1 LKKGK
6 EDMEVYNLI
15 VAIIFGILIGSFL
28 NVVILRIPKNESI
41 IFPAS
46 HCPTCKTPLKWW
58 HNIPIISYI
67 FLKGKCAFCNEKI
80 SIQYPL
86 VELASGI
93 IVGIVYYKNAFDIYS
108 VMLMASFLSLLV
120 SSIVDLKYK
129 AITYVMNVLPVTFAI
144 FSSENILE
152 NLTNALLLAGGA
164 IFIRDYVSA
173 FINKEAM
180 GDGDILVFATMGAIL
195 GIKLSLVAIFL
206 GAVFA
211 IFPSIYNRIA
221 KKDLELPFIP
231 FLSLG
236 LFIVWLFENQ
246 FLEIWNKLY
255 A

>member
-1 LKKGK
+1 
-6 EDMEVYNLI
+6 MEVYNLI
-15 VAIIFGILIGSFL
+15 LAIIFGIIIGSFL
-28 NVVILRIPKNESI
+28 NVVILRVPKHQSI
-41 IFPAS
+41 VFPAS
-46 HCPTCKTPLKWW
+46 HCPTCNTPLKWW

-67 FLKGKCAFCNEKI
+67 FLKGKCAFCGKKI

-86 VELASGI
+86 VELLSGF
-93 IVGIVYYKNAFDIYS
+93 IVGIVYYKNGFDIFS

-120 SSIVDLKYK
+120 SSVVDLRYK
-129 AITYVMNVLPVTFAI
+129 AITYTMNVLPVTFAI
-144 FSSENILE
+144 FSSSNILE
-152 NLTNALLLAGGA
+152 NFTNALLLAGGA
-164 IFIRDYVSA
+164 VFVRDYVSA

-180 GDGDILVFATMGAIL
+180 GEGDILVFATMGAIL
-195 GIKLSLVAIFL
+195 GIKLSLIAIFL
-206 GAVFA
+206 GAIFA

-236 LFIVWLFENQ
+236 LFIVWIFENQ

>member
-1 LKKGK
+1 
-6 EDMEVYNLI
+6 MEVYNLI
-15 VAIIFGILIGSFL
+15 LAIIFGIIIGSFL
-28 NVVILRIPKNESI
+28 NVVILRVPKHQSI
-41 IFPAS
+41 VFPAS
-46 HCPTCKTPLKWW
+46 HCLTCNTPLKWW

-67 FLKGKCAFCNEKI
+67 FLKGKCAFCGKKI

-86 VELASGI
+86 VELLSGF
-93 IVGIVYYKNAFDIYS
+93 IVGIVYYKNGFDIFS

-120 SSIVDLKYK
+120 SSVVDLRYK
-129 AITYVMNVLPVTFAI
+129 AITYTMNVLPVTFAI
-144 FSSENILE
+144 FSSSNILE
-152 NLTNALLLAGGA
+152 NFTNALLLAGGA
-164 IFIRDYVSA
+164 VFIRDYVSA

-180 GDGDILVFATMGAIL
+180 GEGDILVFATMGAIL
-195 GIKLSLVAIFL
+195 GIKLSFIAIFL
-206 GAVFA
+206 GAIFA

-236 LFIVWLFENQ
+236 LFIVWIFENQ

>member
-15 VAIIFGILIGSFL
+15 LAVVFGILIGSFL
-28 NVVILRIPKNESI
+28 NVVILRIPKKESI
-41 IFPAS
+41 VFPAS

-67 FLKGKCAFCNEKI
+67 FLKGKCAFCKEKI

-86 VELASGI
+86 IELTSGV
-93 IVGIVYYKNAFDIYS
+93 IVGLVYYKNGFDIYS
-108 VMLMASFLSLLV
+108 LMLMASFLSLLV

-129 AITYVMNVLPVTFAI
+129 AITYIMNVLPVTFAI
-144 FSSENILE
+144 FSSSNILE
-152 NLTNALLLAGGA
+152 NLTNALILAGGA
-164 IFIRDYVSA
+164 VFIRDYVSA

-195 GIKLSLVAIFL
+195 GIKLSLMALFL
-206 GAVFA
+206 GAVLA
-211 IFPSIYNRIA
+211 IFPAIYNRIA

>member
-1 LKKGK
+1 
-6 EDMEVYNLI
+6 MEVYNLI
-15 VAIIFGILIGSFL
+15 LAIIFGILIGSFL
-28 NVVILRIPKNESI
+28 NVVILRIPKNENI

-67 FLKGKCAFCNEKI
+67 FLKGKCAFCKEKI

-93 IVGIVYYKNAFDIYS
+93 IVGIVYYKNGFDIYS
-108 VMLMASFLSLLV
+108 LMLMASFLSLLV
-120 SSIVDLKYK
+120 SSVVDLKYK
-129 AITYVMNVLPVTFAI
+129 AITYIMNILPVTFAI
-144 FSSENILE
+144 FSNEDILE
-152 NLTNALLLAGGA
+152 NFKNALLLAGGA
-164 IFIRDYVSA
+164 VFIRDYVSA

-195 GIKLSLVAIFL
+195 GIKLSLIALFL
-206 GAVFA
+206 GAIFA
-211 IFPSIYNRIA
+211 IFPAIYNRIA
-221 KKDLELPFIP
+221 QKDLELPFIP

>member
-67 FLKGKCAFCNEKI
+67 FLKGKCAFCKEKI

-93 IVGIVYYKNAFDIYS
+93 IVGIVYYKNGFDIYS

>member
-15 VAIIFGILIGSFL
+15 LAVIFGILIGSFL
-28 NVVILRIPKNESI
+28 NVVIIRAPKNESI
-41 IFPAS
+41 VFPAS

-67 FLKGKCAFCNEKI
+67 FLKGKCAFCKEKI

-86 VELASGI
+86 IELTSGFI
-93 IVGIVYYKNAFDIYS
+93 IGIVYYKNGFDFYS

-129 AITYVMNVLPVTFAI
+129 AITYIMNVLPVTFAI
-144 FSSENILE
+144 FSSETILE
-152 NLTNALLLAGGA
+152 NLTNALLLTGGA
-164 IFIRDYVSA
+164 VFIRDYVSA

-180 GDGDILVFATMGAIL
+180 GDGDILVFGTMGAIL
-195 GIKLSLVAIFL
+195 GIKLSLIALFL
-206 GAVFA
+206 GAILA
-211 IFPSIYNRIA
+211 IFPALYNRIA

-236 LFIVWLFENQ
+236 LFVVWLFENQ

>member
-93 IVGIVYYKNAFDIYS
+93 IVGIVYYKNGFDIYS
-108 VMLMASFLSLLV
+108 VMLIASFLSLLV

>member
-1 LKKGK
+1 M
-6 EDMEVYNLI
+6 DILI
-15 VAIIFGILIGSFL
+15 FFIFGVIIGSFL
-28 NVVILRIPKNESI
+28 NVVILRIPKKESI

-46 HCPTCKTPLKWW
+46 HCPSCKTTLKWW
-58 HNIPIISYI
+58 HNIPIFSYL

-86 VELASGI
+86 VELMSGFIVAI
-93 IVGIVYYKNAFDIYS
+93 IYYKNGFNIFS

-129 AITYVMNVLPVTFAI
+129 AITYIMNVLPVTFAI
-144 FSSENILE
+144 FSSANILD
-152 NLTNALLLAGGA
+152 NLTNALLFAGGA
-164 IFIRDYVSA
+164 VFIRDYVSA

-195 GIKLSLVAIFL
+195 GIKLSLMAIFL
-206 GAVFA
+206 AALLA
-211 IFPSIYNRIA
+211 IIPSIYNRITN
-221 KKDLELPFIP
+221 KDLELPFIP

-236 LFIVWLFENQ
+236 LFIVWLFENK
-246 FLEIWNKLY
+246 FIDLWNMLY